1 MSEQTT
7 TTHFGFKTVAATE
20 KETLVAGVFHS
31 VAAKYDL
38 MNDLMSFGIHR
49 LWKRFTIDCSGVRKG
64 QKVLDLAGG
73 TGDLTAKFSRIVGET
88 GQVVLA
94 DINDSMLKVG
104 RDKLRNLGVAN
115 NVSYV
120 QANAEALPFPDNH
133 FDVITIGFGL
143 RNVTDKDKALA
154 SMFRVLKPGGRL
166 LVLEFSKPVSEVIAK
181 LYDLYSFKLLP
192 KMGEIV
198 ANDSESYKYL
208 AESIRMH
215 PDQQT
220 LAGMMENVGFEQ
232 VEFYNLTQ
240 AWSPCTVV
248 TSFKVAYA
256 DGCHGHRGDRN
267 QSQPAAGTGQAEP
280 RAAAQAGGQ
289 GTQTGAARAQAAL
302 VCLLR
307 APAGCAG
314 QV

>member
-1 MSEQTT
+1 MSDV
-7 TTHFGFKTVAATE
+7 TTHFGYKTVAAHE
-20 KETLVAGVFHS
+20 KEQMVAGVFHS

-49 LWKRFTIDCSGVRKG
+49 LWKRFAIDCAGLRPA

-73 TGDLTAKFSRIVGET
+73 TGDLTARFSRIVGER
-88 GQVVLA
+88 GEVVLA

-104 RDKLRNLGVAN
+104 RDKLRNQGLVDN
-115 NVSYV
+115 IRYV
-120 QANAEALPFPDNH
+120 QANAETLPFPDNH
-133 FDVITIGFGL
+133 FDLITIGFGL

-240 AWSPCTVV
+240 GVV
-248 TSFKVAYA
+248 AL
-256 DGCHGHRGDRN
+256 HRGYKF
-267 QSQPAAGTGQAEP
+267 
-280 RAAAQAGGQ
+280 
-289 GTQTGAARAQAAL
+289 
-302 VCLLR
+302 
-307 APAGCAG
+307 
-314 QV
+314 